1 MNASLGVS
9 TEKKYIIGNH
19 GLKKRNKKG
28 EEALNLLRSHTFYTS
43 TTFSIIKTIPRG
55 RDLIPSVFI
64 INHIS
69 NMYRLSLFILNQI
82 LIRLNL

>member
-43 TTFSIIKTIPRG
+43 TTFFDHKNYATWKRFDPQCIY
-55 RDLIPSVFI
+55 
-64 INHIS
+64 N
-69 NMYRLSLFILNQI
+69 
-82 LIRLNL
+82 